1 MSRDGISFGV
11 PKAQLVTIS
20 SDEYESMKST
30 LEIMSDPE
38 LMQQI
43 EWNGIIVHSFAFIC
57 GSKLA
62 RIHKAGCHPATLPP
76 CHPDGLR
83 WQGKVQMPWRRENK
97 SKRREINISE
107 R

>member
-20 SDEYESMKST
+20 SDEYESIKST
-30 LEIMSDPE
+30 LEIISDPE

-43 EWNGIIVHSFAFIC
+43 EWNGIIVRSFTFIC

-62 RIHKAGCHPATLPP
+62 RIHKAGCHSVTLTGCGGRVKCR
-76 CHPDGLR
+76 CHGGGR
-83 WQGKVQMPWRRENK
+83 IKARGGK
-97 SKRREINISE
+97 
-107 R
+107 